1 MGFGVIAISDSDVL
15 HFNGTHEAAEY
26 FNVQHW
32 DISDAIEKNEPIS
45 KGIRYY
51 YFDWELS

>member
-15 HFNGTHEAAEY
+15 HFNGTYEAAEY

-51 YFDWELS
+51 YFDWELN